1 MKDKANYISPET
13 FETIINTIPELKIR
27 KWKDWDVEMLFKILY
42 NCALR
47 PMEGIRLKKEDIDLE
62 NREIYLWQT
71 KTTSEDY
78 AVIPTSFIDE
88 LQLWLNTKKYVVNP
102 GERLLPKLTYI
113 TFYFWLKRLGKMCDV
128 PAWTT
133 SQEKSHEKTVG
144 HGFRKSVGKDM
155 LDGRFGNAA
164 KDIPI
169 VQKHL
174 RHKTSGMTVDY
185 YLKVGSEPVK
195 EVL

>member
-13 FETIINTIPELKIR
+13 FEAIINTIPELKIR

-62 NREIYLWQT
+62 NREIYLGQT

-88 LQLWLNTKKYVVNP
+88 LQLWLNTKKP
-102 GERLLPKLTYI
+102 GELLPKLTYI
-113 TFYFWLKRLGKMCDV
+113 TFYFWLKRSGVASDRKV
-128 PAWTT
+128 PI
-133 SQEKSHEKTVG
+133 
-144 HGFRKSVGKDM
+144 
-155 LDGRFGNAA
+155 L
-164 KDIPI
+164 
-169 VQKHL
+169 HL
-174 RHKTSGMTVDY
+174 RGIGWKHI
-185 YLKVGSEPVK
+185 LKPHRS
-195 EVL
+195 